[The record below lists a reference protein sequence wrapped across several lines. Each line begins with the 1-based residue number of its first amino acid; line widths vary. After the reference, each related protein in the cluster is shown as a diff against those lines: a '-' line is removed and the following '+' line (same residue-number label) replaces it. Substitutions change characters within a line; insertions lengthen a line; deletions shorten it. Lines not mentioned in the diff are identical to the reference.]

1 LRRGFLTQQHF
12 DMITSDTITSDTI
25 TTGADMK
32 GDKKVIAI
40 LNKVLK
46 NELTAINQYFL
57 HARMLKHW
65 GFGKLGKHEYEESID
80 EMKHAD
86 HLVQRILFLEG
97 LPNLQDLGKLLIG
110 ENVPEMLAC
119 DLKLEMAAIPDL
131 RSGIAYC
138 EEVKDY
144 ITRELL
150 EDILESEEEHV
161 DWLETNLEL
170 IEKVGLQNYLQSQI
184 DVESSS

>member
-1 LRRGFLTQQHF
+1 
-12 DMITSDTITSDTI
+12 
-25 TTGADMK
+25 MK

-65 GFGKLGKHEYEESID
+65 GFGKFGKHEYEESID

-86 HLVQRILFLEG
+86 RLVQRILFLEG

-144 ITRELL
+144 ISRELL

-170 IEKVGLQNYLQSQI
+170 IEKVGLQNFLQSQM